1 MLLSLIDNQK
11 KKKSYLIVYR
21 YNSLRISIFFKENVL
36 LKSMVS
42 LNIIG
47 RKLLV

>member
-1 MLLSLIDNQK
+1 MLLSFIDNQ
-11 KKKSYLIVYR
+11 KKKSYLIVYH
-21 YNSLRISIFFKENVL
+21 YSSLRISIFLKENVL